1 MSYFHI
7 FRDVLMQAAIKFE
20 KWDFLEENF
29 SGEQK
34 TEWEGAKNKAEKR
47 ALRRKTDGTKN
58 SKVFQMSRTYPV
70 FQDDAIPSGELNV
83 FEHDDDGRV
92 R

>member
-1 MSYFHI
+1 
-7 FRDVLMQAAIKFE
+7 MQAAIKFE

-34 TEWEGAKNKAEKR
+34 TQWEGAKKEAETR

-58 SKVFQMSRTYPV
+58 SKVFQLSRTYPL

-83 FEHDDDGRV
+83 FKHYPDNGSV

>member
-1 MSYFHI
+1 
-7 FRDVLMQAAIKFE
+7 MQGAIKFE
-20 KWDFLEENF
+20 SWDFLEKNF
-29 SGEQK
+29 GSSRK
-34 TEWEGAKNKAEKR
+34 TEWEGAKKDAEKR

-70 FQDDAIPSGELNV
+70 FQDDAIPSRELNV
-83 FEHDDDGRV
+83 FEHNNDDGSV